1 MFQFKLLR
9 TKLKIKE
16 GITTYL
22 LLSIGEVFLI
32 VIGILFALQL
42 DNWDKDQEY
51 REIEQQYYQDIKDQL
66 NDDKTEILSQ
76 IRYSNHFLEK
86 YKTATVIISENDKTR
101 GNELAQISLD
111 LKNFSDFRRKSSI
124 FQTLVNSGEIKHI
137 KNKKLIQLLQDLE
150 GKYVFI
156 NRLEEMHEKL
166 ILENI
171 VPHVIKAIRIT
182 PLKIEDPDLLYNY
195 YFQNIIILTI
205 GLIDEKTN
213 LYKDAIKETE
223 EILSLI

>member
-1 MFQFKLLR
+1 
-9 TKLKIKE
+9 
-16 GITTYL
+16 
-22 LLSIGEVFLI
+22 
-32 VIGILFALQL
+32 
-42 DNWDKDQEY
+42 
-51 REIEQQYYQDIKDQL
+51 
-66 NDDKTEILSQ
+66 
-76 IRYSNHFLEK
+76 
-86 YKTATVIISENDKTR
+86 
-101 GNELAQISLD
+101 

-213 LYKDAIKETE
+213 LYKDTIKEIE

>member
-66 NDDKTEILSQ
+66 NDDK
-76 IRYSNHFLEK
+76 
-86 YKTATVIISENDKTR
+86 VIPPK
-101 GNELAQISLD
+101 
-111 LKNFSDFRRKSSI
+111 
-124 FQTLVNSGEIKHI
+124 
-137 KNKKLIQLLQDLE
+137 
-150 GKYVFI
+150 I
-156 NRLEEMHEKL
+156 N
-166 ILENI
+166 
-171 VPHVIKAIRIT
+171 
-182 PLKIEDPDLLYNY
+182 
-195 YFQNIIILTI
+195 
-205 GLIDEKTN
+205 
-213 LYKDAIKETE
+213 
-223 EILSLI
+223 

>member
-1 MFQFKLLR
+1 MLQFKLLR

-22 LLSIGEVFLI
+22 LLSIGEIFLI
-32 VIGILFALQL
+32 VIGIFLALQL

-76 IRYSNHFLEK
+76 IKYSNHFLEK

-111 LKNFSDFRRKSSI
+111 LKSFSDFRRKSSI

-213 LYKDAIKETE
+213 LYKDTIKEIE

>member
-1 MFQFKLLR
+1 MLQFKLLR

-22 LLSIGEVFLI
+22 LLSIGEIFLI
-32 VIGILFALQL
+32 VIGIFLALQL

-76 IRYSNHFLEK
+76 IKYSNHFLEK

-213 LYKDAIKETE
+213 LYKDTIKEIE

>member
-22 LLSIGEVFLI
+22 LLSIGEIFLI

-195 YFQNIIILTI
+195 HFQNIIILTHYCPV
-205 GLIDEKTN
+205 K
-213 LYKDAIKETE
+213 
-223 EILSLI
+223 SLNKQA